1 MIYINKSVWVKKIV
15 NLNGGPDLKE
25 CDGQNVMNFY
35 DSLKKLV
42 GPEIRQQNIFIRMWD
57 TTTYEGFT
65 ITSFLSTLG
74 LFSALA
80 LVRAWVKITR
90 DFYTIGPGIGW
101 VQKRHAPFL
110 KLIYQTQGG
119 RGVKKQVYR
128 VFLKKNL
135 LVDIFSRRCRVK
147 SSNISGGTLSA
158 KLRRNIKRGTM
169 GCETPLIKMAATMQ
183 LEFRKKCPK

>member
-65 ITSFLSTLG
+65 STSFFVNLG
-74 LFSALA
+74 SFFRSCEGVGKNYKGFLHD
-80 LVRAWVKITR
+80 RPR
-90 DFYTIGPGIGW
+90 DWMSSKTSCTIF
-101 VQKRHAPFL
+101 K
-110 KLIYQTQGG
+110 
-119 RGVKKQVYR
+119 
-128 VFLKKNL
+128 
-135 LVDIFSRRCRVK
+135 VDISDA
-147 SSNISGGTLSA
+147 GGEGGEKA
-158 KLRRNIKRGTM
+158 GI
-169 GCETPLIKMAATMQ
+169 
-183 LEFRKKCPK
+183 